1 MNANEKIYI
10 RHYDATTTEDVFDK
24 GEIGKSLYAWD
35 GKDNPVDGRF
45 NSVPDALAAVCAKN
59 YFTNYPNSWTNWG
72 KEFGQSE
79 KGRFSF
85 SVLVDANNCEASK
98 GEIEKWKR
106 GEMRLWDCTL
116 NVYLGVCAERDLTES
131 EVMA

>member
-10 RHYDATTTEDVFDK
+10 RHYDATTTEDVFD
-24 GEIGKSLYAWD
+24 
-35 GKDNPVDGRF
+35 
-45 NSVPDALAAVCAKN
+45 
-59 YFTNYPNSWTNWG
+59 
-72 KEFGQSE
+72 
-79 KGRFSF
+79 
-85 SVLVDANNCEASK
+85 K

>member
-10 RHYDATTTEDVFDK
+10 RHYDATTTEDVFDQ
-24 GEIGKSLYAWD
+24 GEIGRSLYAWD
-35 GKDNPVDGRF
+35 GKDNPVEGRF

-59 YFTNYPNSWTNWG
+59 YFTNHPESWTNWG
-72 KEFGQSE
+72 KEMKE
-79 KGRFSF
+79 ETGRFSF
-85 SVLVDANNCEASK
+85 SVLVDADNCEASK
-98 GEIEKWKR
+98 DEIEKWKR

-116 NVYLGVCAERDLTES
+116 NVYLGVVAERDLIQA

>member
-24 GEIGKSLYAWD
+24 GEIGNSNYAWD
-35 GKDNPVDGRF
+35 SKDNPVNGRF
-45 NSVPDALAAVCAKN
+45 DSVADALAAVCDKN
-59 YFTNYPNSWTNWG
+59 YFTNHPECWTNWG
-72 KEFGQSE
+72 KEFGRGE
-79 KGRFSF
+79 MGRFSF
-85 SVLVDANNCEASK
+85 STLVDVNNCEASES
-98 GEIEKWKR
+98 EIAAWKR
-106 GEMRLWDCTL
+106 GEIRLWNCDL